1 MSVLIETSL
10 GDLVIDLY
18 TDECPRTTLNFLKLC
33 KIKYYNFAP
42 FFNVQKDFMAQTG
55 DPTGKGDQ
63 GESIYGILNGPS
75 RRYFPAEIN
84 PKLKHKRKGM
94 VSMAVAADASIESG
108 GVSGSQFFITLADDL
123 DYLDGKYTL
132 FGEVAEGLEVLD
144 KMNEAY
150 CDDKGRPFRDI
161 RIKHTVVLDDP
172 FPDPE
177 GLQVPDE
184 SPLPTKEQMESM
196 RIADDEDIE
205 EIGDPE
211 EIEKRAREREA
222 KAHALTLEMIGDL
235 PFAEVKPP
243 ENVLFVCKLNP
254 VTRDED
260 LEMIFSRFGAIHSC
274 EIIRDRQTGESL
286 SYAFVEFENK
296 EDAEEAYFKMQSV
309 LIDDR
314 RIHVD
319 FSQSVSKLHKDW
331 ISKRTGSKESMGGFD
346 NLQKRTRY
354 RDGEGRSKR
363 DEGYDLVFDTN
374 KKDHKKLKTDEDQS
388 RRGDSRKDDDRSSTK
403 RGSDRNSSRRDDRRD
418 NRRDDRRD
426 DRRDSKRDYESNR
439 DDRRRGHR
447 DNDRREDRDRRR
459 EDDRGR
465 R

>member
-1 MSVLIETSL
+1 
-10 GDLVIDLY
+10 
-18 TDECPRTTLNFLKLC
+18 
-33 KIKYYNFAP
+33 
-42 FFNVQKDFMAQTG
+42 MAQTG

-75 RRYFPAEIN
+75 QRYFNAEIN
-84 PKLKHKRKGM
+84 PKLKHKKKGM
-94 VSMAVAADASIESG
+94 VSMAVAQDASIESG

-132 FGEVAEGLEVLD
+132 FGEVAEGFEVLD
-144 KMNEAY
+144 KMNEAF
-150 CDDKGRPFRDI
+150 CDEKGRPFRDI

-196 RIADDEDIE
+196 RIADDEDLE

-260 LEMIFSRFGAIHSC
+260 LQMIFSRFGPIHSC
-274 EIIRDRQTGESL
+274 EIIRDRQTGDSL

-296 EDAEEAYFKMQSV
+296 EDAEEVYSMGYVRYEKYQLTQFLTS
-309 LIDDR
+309 IR
-314 RIHVD
+314 RISRCNQCLLMTVE
-319 FSQSVSKLHKDW
+319 STS
-331 ISKRTGSKESMGGFD
+331 ISHNQFPSCTKI
-346 NLQKRTRY
+346 
-354 RDGEGRSKR
+354 
-363 DEGYDLVFDTN
+363 GYLSELEIRNPWADLTIC
-374 KKDHKKLKTDEDQS
+374 
-388 RRGDSRKDDDRSSTK
+388 
-403 RGSDRNSSRRDDRRD
+403 
-418 NRRDDRRD
+418 
-426 DRRDSKRDYESNR
+426 
-439 DDRRRGHR
+439 
-447 DNDRREDRDRRR
+447 RRELDTERVKAVVVVKVTI
-459 EDDRGR
+459 
-465 R
+465 